1 MSIQNI
7 VENANTNQNLFHETL
22 KQATKYGAGHY
33 PKSTPHENEIDY
45 FEITTPNYMLH
56 LDPVQGNSY
65 IKQGNNEYIID
76 PEQQVFDDALQ
87 KATQY
92 IPDWGTETKKW
103 TDETRK
109 VFPA

>member
-7 VENANTNQNLFHETL
+7 VDNANTNQNLFHETL
-22 KQATKYGAGHY
+22 QQATKYGAGHY

-45 FEITTPNYMLH
+45 FEIVTPDYTLH

-65 IKQGNNEYIID
+65 IKQGNNEYIIEPD
-76 PEQQVFDDALQ
+76 QQVFDDALQ